1 MTESPLRVVVFAAQ
15 QLLLEALAETLE
27 AVPQMRVVGRASSV
41 NVLLGVLG
49 RVPADVLVLHAL
61 DTPETSLELA
71 RSALE
76 REPDLGIV
84 LVTEPS
90 AADLTRQALEIGV
103 RGWIRSDEPLQRL
116 VLAVREVAVHEVF
129 IPVSLLTS
137 VLPTTAERGTSSPP
151 VGHHAIEL
159 TPRQRDVLRCLMDGR
174 SRTET
179 GRLLNMSPNTVRT
192 HIGAIL
198 QRLQVH
204 TTLAAVA
211 EARRSGLLIRSAEE
225 LSTANG
231 VEALGRSSGVPV
243 QGAS

>member
-1 MTESPLRVVVFAAQ
+1 MKESPLRVVVFAAQ
-15 QLLLEALAETLE
+15 QLLVDALAETLE
-27 AVPQMRVVGRASSV
+27 AVPPMRVVGRTSSV
-41 NVLLGVLG
+41 NALLGMLG

-61 DTPETSLELA
+61 DTLETSLQLA

-76 REPDLGIV
+76 HDPDLGIV

-137 VLPTTAERGTSSPP
+137 VLPTAERATSSPS
-151 VGHHAIEL
+151 VGHHAVEL

-231 VEALGRSSGVPV
+231 VDALGRSSGVPV
-243 QGAS
+243 QGTS